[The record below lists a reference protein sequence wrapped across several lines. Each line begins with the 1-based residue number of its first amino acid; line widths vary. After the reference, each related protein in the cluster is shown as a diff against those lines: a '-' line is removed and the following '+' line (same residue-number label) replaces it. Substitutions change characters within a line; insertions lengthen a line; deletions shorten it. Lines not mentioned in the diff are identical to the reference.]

1 MDYFLNA
8 IMTKFLTKVAQTF
21 DSFLAHFEQS
31 HFLVKALVATF
42 WANLDPLLSKLLVT
56 LMAE

>member
-8 IMTKFLTKVAQTF
+8 IMTNFLTKVAQTF
-21 DSFLAHFEQS
+21 GSFLAHFEQS

-42 WANLDPLLSKLLVT
+42 
-56 LMAE
+56 